1 MGLLVCCSNHSRDM
15 KPMKTLRA
23 IAPCLAIF
31 LALGVTGASAE
42 CVTKGAV
49 ATAESESSAKW
60 YALETMVQAV
70 SWGLWPGFLSNGKVE
85 GYNITNERYNCKAE
99 GAGSTCRGQATF
111 CKK

>member
-1 MGLLVCCSNHSRDM
+1 
-15 KPMKTLRA
+15 MKTFRFILPVAATLMA
-23 IAPCLAIF
+23 IN
-31 LALGVTGASAE
+31 VTAARAE

-49 ATAESESSAKW
+49 ATAESEKSAKW

-85 GYNITNERYNCKAE
+85 GYNISNERYNCKAD
-99 GAGSTCRGQATF
+99 GGGTTCRGQATF

>member
-1 MGLLVCCSNHSRDM
+1 
-15 KPMKTLRA
+15 MKTIRA
-23 IAPCLAIF
+23 IAPCVAML
-31 LALGVTGASAE
+31 LVLGATGASAA

-49 ATAESESSAKW
+49 ATAESEKSAKW
-60 YALETMVQAV
+60 YALETMVQSV

-85 GYNITNERYNCKAE
+85 GYAISNERYSCKPE